1 MEIKDPA
8 MCFKDAACASTSSCA
23 RLNAQVQEKKKKVEN
38 LRRRYINT
46 GGSSWR
52 RRAWIPALQPQQMCR
67 WVEDTSRLAL
77 GSKLQPGGKNDA

>member
-1 MEIKDPA
+1 MFQGCSLRFNKLLCTPERSGA
-8 MCFKDAACASTSSCA
+8 G
-23 RLNAQVQEKKKKVEN
+23 KKKEVDN

-77 GSKLQPGGKNDA
+77 GCKLQPGGKNEA